1 MCDIPIPILAMYQLG
16 REQAHQ
22 ALKGRE
28 ERDFLSHKTK
38 ISKHSLPTTGFNR
51 DLSNL
56 FPKREEKDQFTKLAR
71 SQDEGCPEFK
81 LPA

>member
-1 MCDIPIPILAMYQLG
+1 MSNIPIAILALFQLS

-22 ALKGRE
+22 ALTGRE

-38 ISKHSLPTTGFNR
+38 TSKQSRPPTGFNR

-56 FPKREEKDQFTKLAR
+56 FPKRKEKDQFAKLAKKV
-71 SQDEGCPEFK
+71 G
-81 LPA
+81 